1 MFKNFNECN
10 RCITREDVLNI
21 TGFNPINLE
30 YYQKAFIHKSV
41 LRFLSSQNLNN
52 SYERFEFLGDSIL
65 NLVIANFI
73 FNKYKNEEEGHLTR
87 IRTKLVNGKT
97 LSYLAKKIKI
107 NEFIIISKN
116 VEIIGGRNNDRIIE
130 DVFEAFI
137 CAIYLDLGFKYA
149 EVFIITTMNKY
160 LDFSIIE
167 EDNNFKDILL
177 RMCQKQFQISP
188 EYELITTT
196 GPHHTKTFTSIV
208 IINGI
213 RHKTGTGKTKKESEQ
228 NASKFTIE
236 SLDFQF
242 APVLPNPS
250 IPRVVSV
257 ETSPI

>member
-1 MFKNFNECN
+1 MFKTFNEIN
-10 RCITREDVLNI
+10 KCITSKDVFNI

-65 NLVIANFI
+65 NHVIANFI
-73 FNKYKNEEEGHLTR
+73 FNRYKNEEEGHLTR
-87 IRTKLVNGKT
+87 IRSKLVNGKT
-97 LSYLAKKIKI
+97 LSYLAKKIKL

-116 VEIIGGRNNDRIIE
+116 VETIGGRDNDRIIE

-137 CAIYLDLGFKYA
+137 CAIFLDLGLKYA
-149 EVFIITTMNKY
+149 EIFIITTMNKY
-160 LDFSIIE
+160 LNFDIIE

-177 RMCQKQFQISP
+177 RQCQKQFQISP
-188 EYELITTT
+188 AYELITTT

-208 IINGI
+208 IINGT
-213 RHKTGTGKTKKESEQ
+213 RYKTGIGKTKKESEQ
-228 NASKFTIE
+228 NASKFTLE
-236 SLDFQF
+236 SLNYQF
-242 APVLPNPS
+242 APVLPNPP
-250 IPRVVSV
+250 IPRSVST